1 VTPVAVREPLADGQ
15 SVVVYPP
22 AWRIVAAL
30 LRVFARGSL
39 LYVLYLMLFTQD
51 PPTNPL
57 RQMRL
62 FGGLFLLP
70 EAAAWCVA
78 RAFAAKMRVED
89 GALVIEQRERRT
101 DIPLS
106 AIAAVE
112 LWQVPLPMPGV
123 WLGLRS
129 GRRFAQGLAV
139 ADPDVFVA
147 SLDGQATGTDAFVAS
162 RDGEATAPAERAVL
176 PGGMAAFLRARS
188 ANPPGILEHPAIK
201 FVLFSLVPTIPAWRL
216 HQFISYGGTFGEY
229 YTFGLNAYLL
239 GFAMWWISFSLS
251 LVYLAAGMRAVVEA
265 GSLAAAFAAPSAA
278 HGVRR
283 GLEILQ
289 RIAFYAGIPIWLLLR
304 FTA

>member
-1 VTPVAVREPLADGQ
+1 VTLVAVRQPDADGQ
-15 SVVVYPP
+15 PVVVYPP
-22 AWRIVAAL
+22 AWRVVASV
-30 LRVFARGSL
+30 LRIFARGSL

-70 EAAAWCVA
+70 EAAAWCIA
-78 RAFAAKMRVED
+78 RAFAARMRVED

-101 DIPLS
+101 DIPVS

-112 LWQVPLPMPGV
+112 LWQVPIPTPGV

-129 GRRFAQGLAV
+129 GRRFAQGLSV
-139 ADPDVFVA
+139 ADP
-147 SLDGQATGTDAFVAS
+147 DAFVAS
-162 RDGEATAPAERAVL
+162 LEGQGTEPAGREGL
-176 PGGMAAFLRARS
+176 PGGMAAYLRARN
-188 ANPPGILEHPAIK
+188 ANPPGVLEHPAIK

-216 HQFISYGGTFGEY
+216 HQYISYGGTFGEY

-251 LVYLAAGMRAVVEA
+251 LVFLAAGMRTVVEV
-265 GSLAAAFAAPSAA
+265 GSLAAAFASPSAA

-289 RIAFYAGIPIWLLLR
+289 RVAFYLGIPVWLILR

>member
-1 VTPVAVREPLADGQ
+1 VTPVAVRQPDADGQ
-15 SVVVYPP
+15 RVVVYPP
-22 AWRIVAAL
+22 AWRLVAAA

-39 LYVLYLMLFTQD
+39 LFVLYLMLFTQD
-51 PPTNPL
+51 PPTNPFK
-57 RQMRL
+57 QMRL

-70 EAAAWCVA
+70 EAAAWCIA
-78 RAFAAKMRVED
+78 RAFAARMRVED

-101 DIPLS
+101 DIPVS

-112 LWQVPLPMPGV
+112 LWQLPLPMPGV

-139 ADPDVFVA
+139 ADPDAFVA
-147 SLDGQATGTDAFVAS
+147 SLEGEGAAATGVRLS
-162 RDGEATAPAERAVL
+162 GGIATY
-176 PGGMAAFLRARS
+176 LRARN
-188 ANPPGILEHPAIK
+188 ANPPGILEHPALK
-201 FVLFSLVPTIPAWRL
+201 FVVFSLVPTIPAWRL

-251 LVYLAAGMRAVVEA
+251 LVFIASGIRAIVELL
-265 GSLAAAFAAPSAA
+265 SLATAFAAPGAA
-278 HGVRR
+278 FGMRR
-283 GLEILQ
+283 FLEIAQ
-289 RIAFYAGIPIWLLLR
+289 RIAFYVGIPLWLLIR